1 VITVTKQQIVDFINV
16 QPASRPVNMRQNYS
30 RDLCGCIMVHY
41 GKEVLKID
49 DFGCGYNDWSDAIGN
64 EHYAKIVDEEN
75 DITIVDIVGDW
86 RRSGI
91 PMRNYGDL
99 QKIVGGQM

>member
-1 VITVTKQQIVDFINV
+1 
-16 QPASRPVNMRQNYS
+16 
-30 RDLCGCIMVHY
+30 MVHY

-49 DFGCGYNDWSDAIGN
+49 DFGCGYGDWEPSGTHSN
-64 EHYAKIVDEEN
+64 EYYAKIVDEKEN
-75 DITIVDIVGDW
+75 DLTIVDIVGDW

-99 QKIVGGQM
+99 QKIVGGQMQCDVLDLDQKTSQFSI